1 MEAIAQHSITVATDE
16 AVRLWALASTEYPK
30 HHQPLVTALVT
41 NVIEV
46 ASTFALNAR
55 RAMELLPKGM
65 KFTLDSPRWKWVPST
80 SEEKVNDLWD
90 ATNRII
96 HARRL
101 LVGLESLP
109 KHLSVIT
116 GESVFVPYIQAE
128 TDRKELAFIDPFAMS
143 HAFLYGALP
152 QLQALARSAE
162 HGA

>member
-1 MEAIAQHSITVATDE
+1 MQAITQHSITVATDE

-46 ASTFALNAR
+46 SSTFALNAR
-55 RAMELLPKGM
+55 RAMEILPKGV
-65 KFTLDSPRWKWVPST
+65 KFTLDSPRWKWEPST
-80 SEEKVNDLWD
+80 SEERITDLWE

-101 LVGLESLP
+101 LVGLELLP
-109 KHLSVIT
+109 KDMSIIK

-143 HAFLYGALP
+143 YAYLYGALP
-152 QLQALARSAE
+152 RLQAISRTE
-162 HGA
+162 THQN

>member
-1 MEAIAQHSITVATDE
+1 MESITLHSITVATDE
-16 AVRLWALASTEYPK
+16 AVRLWALSSTEYPK
-30 HHQPLVTALVT
+30 HHQPLITALVT

-55 RAMELLPKGM
+55 RAMELLPKEA
-65 KFTLDSPRWKWVPST
+65 KFLLNSPCWKWEPST
-80 SEEKVNDLWD
+80 AEERINDLWD

-128 TDRKELAFIDPFAMS
+128 TDKKNLAFIDPFAMS
-143 HAFLYGALP
+143 HAYLYGALP
-152 QLQALARSAE
+152 QLQALAHAAGHRA
-162 HGA
+162 